1 MEHEAQAPPVPAPAP
16 PVVVA
21 APEAVGGAPMGVD
34 QVLSLQRTAGN
45 RAVCRA
51 IAAGLIQ
58 RDDAQP
64 AAAGLTGVTVTPGKS
79 SIPAEAG
86 VTITARAQGGS
97 GITYS
102 LDAGTATAASGTTID
117 KTSGRVTLDAKQ
129 PGGTLKAKATG
140 SDGSWADQEFALV
153 EKPTAIASTSG
164 SPTGDYDA
172 AFTHTF
178 SAASGNAAGLQGENI
193 NEKFDSLSVPSPFGG
208 NFTLTANAAGSPG
221 WDLDGSGMMAGPDNV
236 SIGAAGVDAQPFV
249 VSASNPTPAK
259 TLPQGFSMAQHLH
272 AKSFPSGRLDATP
285 FTTTDHVRT
294 LAEENGKLV
303 FKLKAGLKEVSI
315 PYSGPAVY
323 RNAKADKTSVQASLP
338 NPAKPN
344 TVQVSVSAEG
354 SGASPSYSI
363 VGPDL
368 GCAVDASGKV
378 TIGSQAG
385 TITVRAGEAKRYDEV
400 KITITPA
407 PSPATGKPTD
417 AGADAAAPV
426 PEAVSP

>member
-1 MEHEAQAPPVPAPAP
+1 MEHEAAKTPVPAP

-21 APEAVGGAPMGVD
+21 TPEAAGGAPLGV
-34 QVLSLQRTAGN
+34 QQMLSLQRTAGN
-45 RAVCRA
+45 QAVCRA

-64 AAAGLTGVTVTPGKS
+64 AAGGLTGVVVTPGKS
-79 SIPAEAG
+79 SVPAEAG
-86 VTITARAQGGS
+86 VTITARAQGGT
-97 GITYS
+97 GTYS
-102 LDAGTATAASGTTID
+102 LAAGTATPASGTTID
-117 KTSGRVTLDAKQ
+117 ATSGRVTLDAKQ
-129 PGGTLKAKATG
+129 PGGTLKAKATAA
-140 SDGSWADQEFALV
+140 DGSWAEQEFAVV

-164 SPTGDYDA
+164 SATGDYEA

-221 WDLDGSGMMAGPDNV
+221 WDLDASGAMAGPDNV
-236 SIGAAGVDAQPFV
+236 SIGAAGIDAQPFV

-259 TLPQGFSMAQHLH
+259 TLPQGFAMAQHLH
-272 AKSFPSGRLDATP
+272 AKSFPSGRLDASP

-303 FKLKAGLKEVSI
+303 FKIKAGVKEVSM
-315 PYSGPAVY
+315 PYTGPAVY
-323 RNAKADKTSVQASLP
+323 RNAKVDQATVPASLP
-338 NPAKPN
+338 KPAKPS

-354 SGASPSYSI
+354 SGASPAYSI
-363 VGPDL
+363 VGADL

-378 TIGSQAG
+378 TIGTQAG

-407 PSPATGKPTD
+407 PSPATGKPMD
-417 AGADAAAPV
+417 AGDAAAPV
-426 PEAVSP
+426 PAAVTP

>member
-1 MEHEAQAPPVPAPAP
+1 MEHEHAPAAPAPAP
-16 PVVVA
+16 PVVAA
-21 APEAVGGAPMGVD
+21 APEAVGGAPLGVE
-34 QVLSLQRTAGN
+34 QVLSLQRTVGN
-45 RAVCRA
+45 QAVCRA
-51 IAAGLIQ
+51 IASGLIQ

-79 SIPAEAG
+79 SIPAETG
-86 VTITARAQGGS
+86 VTITARAQGGT
-97 GITYS
+97 GTYS
-102 LDAGTATAASGTTID
+102 LQAGTATAASGTTID
-117 KTSGRVTLDAKQ
+117 AASGRVRLDAKQ
-129 PGGTLKAKATG
+129 PGGTLKAKATA
-140 SDGSWADQEFALV
+140 STSWADQEFALV

-221 WDLDGSGMMAGPDNV
+221 WDLDGSGVMAGPDNV

-315 PYSGPAVY
+315 PYAGPAVY
-323 RNAKADKTSVQASLP
+323 RNAKADQPSVQASGP
-338 NPAKPN
+338 KAAKPN

-368 GCAVDASGKV
+368 GCVVDASGKV

-417 AGADAAAPV
+417 AGADAAPV
-426 PEAVSP
+426 PQAVSP